1 MWLELLADLRRYP
14 PSWNAHLHKA
24 LCLWTSATGWM
35 LYQWLEVVNR
45 CHNRSQKMPE
55 IRKQQFRTGGVSTA
69 MFRLSAD
76 LLGVGS
82 RKKLPH
88 VFHDRSREN
97 ITEMSLARSFPI
109 CFFSTAYSL
118 KTYLITLDKT
128 IYLATCPCPHC
139 RRVRIMFM
147 LCSWIKAY

>member
-24 LCLWTSATGWM
+24 VCLWTSATGWM

-45 CHNRSQKMPE
+45 CRNRSQKMPE

-76 LLGVGS
+76 LLAPEKSYPMFSMTEAVKTS
-82 RKKLPH
+82 QKCLWHEVFPYVSSPLLIALNIFDYIWQNNISCNLP
-88 VFHDRSREN
+88 
-97 ITEMSLARSFPI
+97 LP
-109 CFFSTAYSL
+109 
-118 KTYLITLDKT
+118 TLPEGL
-128 IYLATCPCPHC
+128 YYVHE
-139 RRVRIMFM
+139 
-147 LCSWIKAY
+147 